1 MAAQLPPVAPE
12 EAVSERVGPIMR
24 ASNPIKHLVGQRLQ
38 NTRRPVPSRA
48 LVTGT
53 GVEHTRTGDSGH
65 RGSTGFDPATGER
78 TARRQLADARHAIEP
93 ILRSAVTSLAE
104 PLDRMAGYHFGWCD
118 TSGTAAP
125 GVQGKALRPALTFAA
140 AAACGGDTAQ
150 AVHAAAAVEL
160 LHNFS
165 LVHDDVMDTDDT
177 RHGRPTVWRIWG
189 ETNATLLG
197 DALQALAL
205 GVLSDGVPE
214 PVTAEAVIRLARTT
228 VALCRGQYEDC
239 AFETRPSVSVD
250 EYLTM
255 AAGKTGALLGCSCAL
270 GALCAGAD
278 HRVVSGMHTFGR
290 ELGLV
295 FQLVDDAMDI
305 WGDPAITGKPA
316 HSDLLHRKQ
325 SYPVVCALASDTSAG
340 RELAR
345 IYHARQPM
353 TAERAARAA
362 DLVEAAGGRQRTM
375 QRAATSLRCAV
386 DALPR
391 EMASDDLLAL
401 AQLVAHRNR

>member
-1 MAAQLPPVAPE
+1 M
-12 EAVSERVGPIMR
+12 SERVGPIMR
-24 ASNPIKHLVGQRLQ
+24 ASNSIKHLVGQRLQ
-38 NTRRPVPSRA
+38 GTRGAAPARAAVTAPDTDHPRPVEISPHGPSVR
-48 LVTGT
+48 
-53 GVEHTRTGDSGH
+53 E
-65 RGSTGFDPATGER
+65 PASGER
-78 TARRQLADARHAIEP
+78 AARRQLADARHAIEP
-93 ILRSAVTSLAE
+93 VLRAAVASLTD

-118 TSGTAAP
+118 TTGAPAP
-125 GVQGKALRPALTFAA
+125 GVQGKAFRPALTFAA
-140 AAACGGDTAQ
+140 AAACGGRVEE

-165 LVHDDVMDTDDT
+165 LVHDDVMDADDT
-177 RHGRPTVWRIWG
+177 RHGRPTVWRVWG

-214 PVTAEAVIRLARTT
+214 AVTAEAVIRLARTT
-228 VALCRGQYEDC
+228 VALCQGQYEDC
-239 AFETRPSVSVD
+239 AFESRSSVSVT
-250 EYLTM
+250 EYLAM

-278 HRVVSGMHTFGR
+278 HRTVSAMHTFGR

-325 SYPVVCALASDTSAG
+325 SYPVVCALSSDTAPG

-345 IYHARQPM
+345 LYRSPHPM
-353 TAERAARAA
+353 TAEKAARAA
-362 DLVEAAGGRQRTM
+362 ELVEAAGGRQRTLH
-375 QRAATSLRCAV
+375 RAATAMRSALA
-386 DALPR
+386 ALPPGL
-391 EMASDDLLAL
+391 ATGDLTAL

>member
-1 MAAQLPPVAPE
+1 
-12 EAVSERVGPIMR
+12 MR
-24 ASNPIKHLVGQRLQ
+24 ASNPIKHFVGQHLQ
-38 NTRRPVPSRA
+38 NTRRPLPARA
-48 LVTGT
+48 LVT
-53 GVEHTRTGDSGH
+53 ELERPHTGDAGH
-65 RGSTGFDPATGER
+65 RGQTGFDPATGER
-78 TARRQLADARHAIEP
+78 TARRQLADARYAIEP
-93 ILRSAVTSLAE
+93 VLRAAIASLAE

-118 TSGTAAP
+118 TTGADAP
-125 GVQGKALRPALTFAA
+125 GVQGKALRPALTLAA
-140 AAACGGDTAQ
+140 AAACGGEVAD

-165 LVHDDVMDTDDT
+165 LVHDDVMDSDDT
-177 RHGRPTVWRIWG
+177 RHGRPTVWRVWG

-228 VALCRGQYEDC
+228 VALCQGQYEDC
-239 AFETRPSVSVD
+239 AFETRRSVSVD
-250 EYLTM
+250 EYLAM

-290 ELGLV
+290 ELGVV

-345 IYHARQPM
+345 MYQARHPM
-353 TAERAARAA
+353 TASRAARAA
-362 DLVEAAGGRQRTM
+362 ELVEAAGGRQRTIA
-375 QRAATSLRCAV
+375 RAATALRSAV
-386 DALPR
+386 DALPPDA
-391 EMASDDLLAL
+391 ASGDLLAL

>member
-1 MAAQLPPVAPE
+1 MAL
-12 EAVSERVGPIMR
+12 
-24 ASNPIKHLVGQRLQ
+24 
-38 NTRRPVPSRA
+38 
-48 LVTGT
+48 
-53 GVEHTRTGDSGH
+53 
-65 RGSTGFDPATGER
+65 
-78 TARRQLADARHAIEP
+78 
-93 ILRSAVTSLAE
+93 LAE

-118 TSGTAAP
+118 TDGNEVS

-140 AAACGGDTAQ
+140 ATACGGATEQ

-165 LVHDDVMDTDDT
+165 LVHDDVMDTDPM

-214 PVTAEAVIRLARTT
+214 EVTSEAVIRLARAT
-228 VALCRGQYEDC
+228 VTLCRGQYADC
-239 AFETRPSVSVD
+239 AFETRSTVSID

-255 AAGKTGALLGCSCAL
+255 AAGKTGALLACACAL

-278 HRVVSGMHTFGR
+278 HRVVSAMHTFGA

-295 FQLVDDAMDI
+295 FQLIDDAIDI
-305 WGDPAITGKPA
+305 WGDPAVTGKPA
-316 HSDLLHRKQ
+316 HSDLIHRKQ
-325 SYPVVCALASDTSAG
+325 SFPVVCALASDTGPG

-345 IYHARQPM
+345 LYQARNPM
-353 TAERAARAA
+353 TPSRAARAA
-362 DLVEAAGGRQRTM
+362 DLIEEAGGRHRTLRRAEAAL
-375 QRAATSLRCAV
+375 RAALN
-386 DALPR
+386 ALPP
-391 EMASDDLLAL
+391 ELAVGDLTAL
-401 AQLVAHRNR
+401 AQLVAHRDR